1 MRPRRRVVV
10 TIELETAAPL
20 SELRCKSRWHFSA
33 SADRLLA
40 ADRAVILQV
49 QANAIRAGR

>member
-1 MRPRRRVVV
+1 M
-10 TIELETAAPL
+10 TIEVETAAPL